1 MINNDLTTSKWI
13 ELLKNPI
20 IENIPCVLL
29 AGGKSSRFTI
39 NNIQINKALMPLKS
53 YPSLLE
59 YQYTRLLKLFKQV
72 IISTKK
78 SYALNAPYL
87 LEKESGLFSP
97 LFGIHNAFLT
107 LQTPYIFFIPID
119 TPLVSF
125 ESIKALCG
133 IQNFSVVYAKS
144 PTKEHYLISLWHQST
159 LNALNYALKTQNYR
173 LSDLVKNTSSVAIH
187 FNQEEEFLNLNTLK
201 DYELAVQILK
211 KRANG

>member
-1 MINNDLTTSKWI
+1 M
-13 ELLKNPI
+13 KNPI
-20 IENIPCVLL
+20 IDNIPCVLL

-39 NNIQINKALMPLKS
+39 NNIQINKALMPFES
-53 YPSLLE
+53 YSSLLE
-59 YQYTRLLKLFKQV
+59 YQYSRLLKLFKQV
-72 IISTKK
+72 IISAKK
-78 SYALNAPYL
+78 SYELNAPYL
-87 LEKESGLFSP
+87 LERESGLFSP

-133 IQNFSVVYAKS
+133 VKNFSVVYAKS
-144 PTKEHYLISLWHQST
+144 PTKEHYLISLWHQSI
-159 LNALNYALKTQNYR
+159 LNALSYALKTQNYR
-173 LSDLVKNTSSVAIH
+173 LSDLVKNTSSVAIN

>member
-1 MINNDLTTSKWI
+1 M
-13 ELLKNPI
+13 KNPI
-20 IENIPCVLL
+20 IDNIPCVLL
-29 AGGKSSRFTI
+29 AGGKSSRFII
-39 NNIQINKALMPLKS
+39 NGVQTNKALMPFES
-53 YPSLLE
+53 YSSLLE
-59 YQYTRLLKLFKQV
+59 YQYTHLLKLFKQV

-78 SYALNAPYL
+78 SYELNAPYL
-87 LEKESGLFSP
+87 LERESGLFSP
-97 LFGIHNAFLT
+97 LVGIHNAFLT

-133 IQNFSVVYAKS
+133 IKNFSVIYAKS
-144 PTKEHYLISLWHQST
+144 PTKEHYLISLWHQNS
-159 LNALNYALKTQNYR
+159 LNALSCALKTQNYR
-173 LSDLVKNTSSVAIH
+173 LSNLVKNTSSVAIH

>member
-1 MINNDLTTSKWI
+1 M
-13 ELLKNPI
+13 KNPI
-20 IENIPCVLL
+20 IDNIPCVLL
-29 AGGKSSRFTI
+29 AGGKSSRFIT
-39 NNIQINKALMPLKS
+39 NNIQINKALMPFES
-53 YPSLLE
+53 YSSLLE
-59 YQYTRLLKLFKQV
+59 YQYSRLLKLFKQV
-72 IISTKK
+72 IISAKK
-78 SYALNAPYL
+78 SYELNAPYL
-87 LEKESGLFSP
+87 LEKEIDLFSP

-107 LQTPYIFFIPID
+107 LQTPYIFFIAID

-144 PTKEHYLISLWHQST
+144 PAKEHYLISLWHQSI
-159 LNALNYALKTQNYR
+159 LNALSYALKMQNYR

-211 KRANG
+211 EGSNG

>member
-1 MINNDLTTSKWI
+1 M
-13 ELLKNPI
+13 KNPI
-20 IENIPCVLL
+20 IDNIPCVLL

-59 YQYTRLLKLFKQV
+59 YQYSRLLKLFKQV
-72 IISTKK
+72 IISAKK
-78 SYALNAPYL
+78 SYELNAPYL
-87 LEKESGLFSP
+87 LERESGLFSP

-107 LQTPYIFFIPID
+107 LQTPYIFFIAID
-119 TPLVSF
+119 APLVSF
-125 ESIKALCG
+125 ESIKTLCG

-159 LNALNYALKTQNYR
+159 LNALSYALKTQNYR
-173 LSDLVKNTSSVAIH
+173 LSDLVKNTSSIAIN
-187 FNQEEEFLNLNTLK
+187 FDQEEEFLNLNTLK

-211 KRANG
+211 EGSNG

>member
-1 MINNDLTTSKWI
+1 M
-13 ELLKNPI
+13 KNPI
-20 IENIPCVLL
+20 IDNIPCVLL
-29 AGGKSSRFTI
+29 AGGKSSRFII
-39 NNIQINKALMPLKS
+39 NDVQINKALMPLKS

-59 YQYTRLLKLFKQV
+59 YQYSHLLKLFKQV

-78 SYALNAPYL
+78 SYELNAPYL

-97 LFGIHNAFLT
+97 LFGIYNAFLT
-107 LQTPYIFFIPID
+107 LQTPYIFFIAID

-144 PTKEHYLISLWHQST
+144 PTKEHYLISLWHQSI

-173 LSDLVKNTSSVAIH
+173 LSDLIKNASSTAIH
-187 FNQEEEFLNLNTLK
+187 FDKEEEFLNLNTLK

-211 KRANG
+211 EGSNG

>member
-1 MINNDLTTSKWI
+1 M
-13 ELLKNPI
+13 KNPI
-20 IENIPCVLL
+20 IDNIPCVLL
-29 AGGKSSRFTI
+29 AGGKSSRFIT

-53 YPSLLE
+53 YSSLLE
-59 YQYTRLLKLFKQV
+59 YQYMRLLKLFKKV
-72 IISTKK
+72 IISAKK
-78 SYALNAPYL
+78 SYELNAPYL

-97 LFGIHNAFLT
+97 LVGIHNAFLT
-107 LQTPYIFFIPID
+107 LQTPYIFFIAID
-119 TPLVSF
+119 APLVSF
-125 ESIKALCG
+125 ESIKTLCG

-144 PTKEHYLISLWHQST
+144 PTKEHYLISLWHKST

-173 LSDLVKNTSSVAIH
+173 LSNLVKNTSSVAIH

>member
-1 MINNDLTTSKWI
+1 M
-13 ELLKNPI
+13 KNPI
-20 IENIPCVLL
+20 IDNIPCVLL
-29 AGGKSSRFTI
+29 AGGKSSRFIT
-39 NNIQINKALMPLKS
+39 NNIPINKALMPFES
-53 YPSLLE
+53 YSSLLE
-59 YQYTRLLKLFKQV
+59 YQYTRLLKLFKKV
-72 IISTKK
+72 IISAKK
-78 SYALNAPYL
+78 SYELNAPYL
-87 LEKESGLFSP
+87 LEKESDLFSP

-133 IQNFSVVYAKS
+133 IENFSVIYAKS

-159 LNALNYALKTQNYR
+159 LNALCYALKTQNYR

-211 KRANG
+211 ERVNG

>member
-1 MINNDLTTSKWI
+1 M
-13 ELLKNPI
+13 KNPI
-20 IENIPCVLL
+20 IDNIPCVLL
-29 AGGKSSRFTI
+29 AGGKSSRFII
-39 NNIQINKALMPLKS
+39 NNVPINKALMPLKS

-133 IQNFSVVYAKS
+133 IKNFSVIYAKS

-159 LNALNYALKTQNYR
+159 LNALSYALKTQNYR
-173 LSDLVKNTSSVAIH
+173 LSDLVKNASSIAIN

>member
-1 MINNDLTTSKWI
+1 M
-13 ELLKNPI
+13 KNPI
-20 IENIPCVLL
+20 IDNIPCVVL
-29 AGGKSSRFTI
+29 AGGKSSRFII
-39 NNIQINKALMPLKS
+39 NGVQINKALVPFES

-59 YQYTRLLKLFKQV
+59 YQYSRLLKLFKKV
-72 IISTKK
+72 IISAKK
-78 SYALNAPYL
+78 SYELNAPYL

-133 IQNFSVVYAKS
+133 IKNFSVIYAKS
-144 PTKEHYLISLWHQST
+144 PTKEHYLISLWHQNS
-159 LNALNYALKTQNYR
+159 LNALIYALKTQNYR
-173 LSDLVKNTSSVAIH
+173 LINLVKNTPSVAIN

>member
-1 MINNDLTTSKWI
+1 
-13 ELLKNPI
+13 
-20 IENIPCVLL
+20 
-29 AGGKSSRFTI
+29 
-39 NNIQINKALMPLKS
+39 MPLKS
-53 YPSLLE
+53 YSSLLE
-59 YQYTRLLKLFKQV
+59 YQYTRLLKLFKKV

-78 SYALNAPYL
+78 SYDLNAPYL
-87 LEKESGLFSP
+87 LEKESNLFSP

-107 LQTPYIFFIPID
+107 LKTPYIFFIPID

-133 IQNFSVVYAKS
+133 IKNFSVIYAKS
-144 PTKEHYLISLWHQST
+144 PTKEHYLISLWHQNS
-159 LNALNYALKTQNYR
+159 LNALCYALKTNYR
-173 LSDLVKNTSSVAIH
+173 LSDLVKNTSSVAIN

>member
-1 MINNDLTTSKWI
+1 M
-13 ELLKNPI
+13 KNPI
-20 IENIPCVLL
+20 IDNIPCVVL
-29 AGGKSSRFTI
+29 AGGKSSRFII
-39 NNIQINKALMPLKS
+39 NGVQINKALVPLKS

-59 YQYTRLLKLFKQV
+59 YQYSRLLKLFKKV
-72 IISTKK
+72 IISAKK
-78 SYALNAPYL
+78 SYDLNVPYL
-87 LEKESGLFSP
+87 LEKESDLFSP

-133 IQNFSVVYAKS
+133 IKNFSVIYAKS
-144 PTKEHYLISLWHQST
+144 PTKEHYLISLWHQSI
-159 LNALNYALKTQNYR
+159 LNALSYALKTQNYR